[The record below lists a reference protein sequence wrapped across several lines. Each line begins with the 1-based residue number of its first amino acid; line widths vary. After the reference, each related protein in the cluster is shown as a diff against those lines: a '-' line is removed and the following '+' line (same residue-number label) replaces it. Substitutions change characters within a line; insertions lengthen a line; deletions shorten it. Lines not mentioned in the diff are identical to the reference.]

1 MDKTVRQEDV
11 MMTSVYIDGMSLD
24 FEDREGN
31 STLGD
36 LVGAIEQEIKPI
48 RRYVDGVCVDGEPL
62 ADWRV
67 PQGLGKPLVGFGE
80 VKLRTASFDEVASE
94 GVHTLREY
102 SAVIR
107 KNSEACANSL
117 RMGGP
122 AGAEFASIV
131 EGVIEVVKTI
141 EMLARGGRAY
151 GVAIFN
157 QDPSHCCSALLGSL
171 EALREAGA
179 KTDSVLMADILEY
192 ELTGA
197 LAEVEQ
203 VTIFQE
209 A

>member
-1 MDKTVRQEDV
+1 MDKTVRKEDV

-24 FEDREGN
+24 FEDSEGS

-36 LVGAIEQEIKPI
+36 LVGTIEQEIKPI
-48 RRYVDGVCVDGEPL
+48 RRYVDGVCVDGETL
-62 ADWRV
+62 AGWRV
-67 PQGLGKPLVGFGE
+67 PQSLGKPLVGFGE
-80 VKLRTASFDEVASE
+80 VKLRTASFDEVAAE
-94 GVHTLREY
+94 GVDTLREY

-117 RMGGP
+117 RKGGP

-141 EMLARGGRAY
+141 EMLARGGGAY
-151 GVAIFN
+151 GVDIFS

-203 VTIFQE
+203 VTIFLE
-209 A
+209 S